1 MKYANIGKCLKIAQ
15 VKKDMTTVTLANLL
29 GVSPQVAGL
38 MRQRPDMKYH
48 QMQDICA
55 LFGMTVTEFLS
66 LEDWVDPISE

>member
-15 VKKDMTTVTLANLL
+15 VKKDMTTVSLANLL

-48 QMQDICA
+48 QIQDICA
-55 LFGMTVTEFLS
+55 LFDMTVDDFLG
-66 LEDWVDPISE
+66 LEDWVEPSNK